1 MKNSSARRLARALRG
16 VVPVATAV
24 AVASALTSCSNGEER
39 EYAVPT
45 SLCGAKVR
53 ADLLSPFLPPGSKV
67 SVKDTT
73 PVEGTKRCNVSVD
86 GKLAVV
92 ASREWW
98 EKDESMTK
106 VAFAH
111 AHVELDSS
119 ESSENY
125 LYSGTGAVGRTESC
139 TDPAFEG
146 QAMFTAIQ
154 VYASGRDD
162 AKSMKGLIAD
172 YTESVEKSAECTSP

>member
-1 MKNSSARRLARALRG
+1 MKNSSAGRLTRALRG

-24 AVASALTSCSNGEER
+24 VVASVLTGCSNGEER

-45 SLCGAKVR
+45 SLCGATVR
-53 ADLLSPFLPPGSKV
+53 ADLLSPFLPPGAKV

-98 EKDESMTK
+98 EKDERITK

-119 ESSENY
+119 ESSGNY
-125 LYSGTGAVGRTESC
+125 LYSGTGAVGRTEGC
-139 TDPAFEG
+139 TDPAFKG
-146 QAMFTAIQ
+146 QSMFTAIQ
-154 VYASGRDD
+154 VYASDLDD
-162 AKSMKGLIAD
+162 AKSMQSLIAE
-172 YTESVEKSAECTSP
+172 YTESVEKSAECTDA